1 MFDFSVLNLVDYAVI
16 VVFLV
21 SALFST
27 LRGMTREILGIVGW
41 VISVFVAKL
50 SAPVL
55 EPVIAD
61 IINVDGLSAALSW
74 ALPFAVTVVVC
85 FVIASLMSPGLKRAG
100 LGSLDRWL
108 GVVFGLARG
117 YVIVLIAYMTAVVAL
132 DGESKLPDIVTESY
146 STPYMRQS
154 VHSLSGV
161 IPEDMRNRLLES
173 VPLEDGTGDK
183 ELIDTDKTPLSDVPL
198 SDITETTSDK
208 LDLLAD
214 ETEKAE

>member
-1 MFDFSVLNLVDYAVI
+1 MFDFSVLNLVDYAVL
-16 VVFLV
+16 VVLLV

-27 LRGMTREILGIVGW
+27 LRGMTREFLGIVGW
-41 VISVFVAKL
+41 VVSVFVAKL
-50 SAPVL
+50 SAPAL
-55 EPVIAD
+55 EPLISD
-61 IINVDGLSAALSW
+61 IINVEGLAAALSW
-74 ALPFAVTVVVC
+74 ALPFAITVVVW
-85 FVIASLMSPGLKRAG
+85 FVIASLMSPSLKRAG

-108 GVVFGLARG
+108 GVIFGFVRG

-161 IPEDMRNRLLES
+161 IPEDMRNRLLENVS
-173 VPLEDGTGDK
+173 LDSSTDDK
-183 ELIDTDKTPLSDVPL
+183 ELIDTDKAPLSDV
-198 SDITETTSDK
+198 SETASDK

-214 ETEKAE
+214 EVEMTE

>member
-1 MFDFSVLNLVDYAVI
+1 MIDFSVLNLVDYAVVI
-16 VVFLV
+16 VLVV

-27 LRGMTREILGIVGW
+27 LRGMTREFLGILGW

-50 SAPVL
+50 SAPAL

-61 IINVDGLSAALSW
+61 IINIEGLSAALSW
-74 ALPFAVTVVVC
+74 ALPFAITVVVW

-132 DGESKLPDIVTESY
+132 DGECKLPNIVTEAY
-146 STPYMRQS
+146 STPFMRQS

-161 IPEDMRNRLLES
+161 IPEDMRDRLLEN
-173 VPLEDGTGDK
+173 VPLDESPDDK
-183 ELIDTDKTPLSDVPL
+183 ELIDTDDTPLSDV
-198 SDITETTSDK
+198 SETASDK

-214 ETEKAE
+214 EAEETKKTE

>member
-1 MFDFSVLNLVDYAVI
+1 MIDFSVLNLVDYAVVI
-16 VVFLV
+16 VLVV

-27 LRGMTREILGIVGW
+27 LRGMTREFLGILGW

-50 SAPVL
+50 SAPAL

-61 IINVDGLSAALSW
+61 IINIEGLSAALSW
-74 ALPFAVTVVVC
+74 ALPFAITVVVW

-108 GVVFGLARG
+108 GVVFGLVRG

-132 DGESKLPDIVTESY
+132 DGESKLPNIVTESY
-146 STPYMRQS
+146 STPFMRQS

-161 IPEDMRNRLLES
+161 IPEDMRDRLLEN
-173 VPLEDGTGDK
+173 VPLDESPDDK
-183 ELIDTDKTPLSDVPL
+183 ELIDTDNTPLSDV
-198 SDITETTSDK
+198 SETASDK

-214 ETEKAE
+214 EAEETKKTE

>member
-1 MFDFSVLNLVDYAVI
+1 MIDFSVLNLVDYAVVI
-16 VVFLV
+16 VLVV

-27 LRGMTREILGIVGW
+27 LRGMTREFLGILGW

-50 SAPVL
+50 SAPAL

-61 IINVDGLSAALSW
+61 IINIEGLSAALSW
-74 ALPFAVTVVVC
+74 ALPFAITVVVW

-108 GVVFGLARG
+108 GVIFGLVRG

-132 DGESKLPDIVTESY
+132 DGESKLPNIVTEAY
-146 STPYMRQS
+146 STPFMRQS

-161 IPEDMRNRLLES
+161 IPEDMRDRLLEN
-173 VPLEDGTGDK
+173 VPLDESPNDK
-183 ELIDTDKTPLSDVPL
+183 ELIDSEDTPLSDV
-198 SDITETTSDK
+198 SETASNK

-214 ETEKAE
+214 EAEEIKKTE

>member
-1 MFDFSVLNLVDYAVI
+1 MIDFSVLNLVDYAVVI
-16 VVFLV
+16 VLVV

-27 LRGMTREILGIVGW
+27 LRGMTREFLGILGW

-50 SAPVL
+50 SAPAL
-55 EPVIAD
+55 EPMISD
-61 IINVDGLSAALSW
+61 IINIEGLSAALSW
-74 ALPFAVTVVVC
+74 ALPFAITVVVW

-108 GVVFGLARG
+108 GVIFGLARG

-132 DGESKLPDIVTESY
+132 DGESKLPNIVTEAY
-146 STPYMRQS
+146 STPFMRQS

-161 IPEDMRNRLLES
+161 IPEDMRDRLLEN
-173 VPLEDGTGDK
+173 VPLDESPDDK
-183 ELIDTDKTPLSDVPL
+183 ELIDTDDTPLSDV
-198 SDITETTSDK
+198 SETASDK

-214 ETEKAE
+214 EAEETKKTE

>member
-1 MFDFSVLNLVDYAVI
+1 MIDFSVLNLVDYAVVI
-16 VVFLV
+16 VLVV

-27 LRGMTREILGIVGW
+27 LRGMTREFLGILGW

-50 SAPVL
+50 SAPAL

-61 IINVDGLSAALSW
+61 IINIEGLSAALSW
-74 ALPFAVTVVVC
+74 ALPFAITVVVW

-108 GVVFGLARG
+108 GVIFGLARG

-132 DGESKLPDIVTESY
+132 DGESKLPNIVTEAY

-161 IPEDMRNRLLES
+161 IPEDMRDRLLEN
-173 VPLEDGTGDK
+173 VPLDESPNDK
-183 ELIDTDKTPLSDVPL
+183 ELIDTDDTPLSDV
-198 SDITETTSDK
+198 SETASDK

-214 ETEKAE
+214 EAEKTE

>member
-1 MFDFSVLNLVDYAVI
+1 MIDFSVLNLVDYAVVI
-16 VVFLV
+16 VLVV

-27 LRGMTREILGIVGW
+27 LRGMTREFLGISGW

-50 SAPVL
+50 SAPAL

-61 IINVDGLSAALSW
+61 IINIEGLSAALSW
-74 ALPFAVTVVVC
+74 ALPFAITVVVW

-132 DGESKLPDIVTESY
+132 DGESKLPNIVTEAY
-146 STPYMRQS
+146 STPFMRQS

-161 IPEDMRNRLLES
+161 IPEDMRDRLLEN
-173 VPLEDGTGDK
+173 VPLDESPDDK
-183 ELIDTDKTPLSDVPL
+183 ELIDTDNTPLSDV
-198 SDITETTSDK
+198 SETASDK

-214 ETEKAE
+214 EAEETKKTE

>member
-1 MFDFSVLNLVDYAVI
+1 MIDFSVLNLVDYAV
-16 VVFLV
+16 VVVLVV

-27 LRGMTREILGIVGW
+27 LRGMTREFLGILGW

-50 SAPVL
+50 SAPAL

-61 IINVDGLSAALSW
+61 IINIEGLSAALSW
-74 ALPFAVTVVVC
+74 ALPFAITVVVW

-132 DGESKLPDIVTESY
+132 DGESKLPNIVTEAY

-154 VHSLSGV
+154 VLSLSGV
-161 IPEDMRNRLLES
+161 IPEDMRDRLLEN
-173 VPLEDGTGDK
+173 VPLDESPNDK
-183 ELIDTDKTPLSDVPL
+183 ELIDTDETPLSDV
-198 SDITETTSDK
+198 SETAEDK

-214 ETEKAE
+214 EAEETKKTE

>member
-1 MFDFSVLNLVDYAVI
+1 MIDFSVLNLVDYAVVI
-16 VVFLV
+16 VLVV

-27 LRGMTREILGIVGW
+27 LRGMTREFLGILGW

-50 SAPVL
+50 SAPAL

-61 IINVDGLSAALSW
+61 IINIEGLSAALSW
-74 ALPFAVTVVVC
+74 ALPFAITVVVW

-108 GVVFGLARG
+108 GVVFGLVRG

-132 DGESKLPDIVTESY
+132 DGESKLPNIVTEAY

-161 IPEDMRNRLLES
+161 IPEDMRDRLLEN
-173 VPLEDGTGDK
+173 VPLDESPDDK
-183 ELIDTDKTPLSDVPL
+183 ELIDTDNTPLSDV
-198 SDITETTSDK
+198 SETASDK

-214 ETEKAE
+214 EAEETKKTE

>member
-1 MFDFSVLNLVDYAVI
+1 MIDFSVLNLVDYAVVI
-16 VVFLV
+16 VLVV

-27 LRGMTREILGIVGW
+27 LRGMTREFLGILGW

-50 SAPVL
+50 SAPAL

-61 IINVDGLSAALSW
+61 IINIEGLSAALSW
-74 ALPFAVTVVVC
+74 ALPFAITVVVW

-132 DGESKLPDIVTESY
+132 DGESKLPNIVTEAY
-146 STPYMRQS
+146 STPFMRQS

-161 IPEDMRNRLLES
+161 IPEDMRDRLLEN
-173 VPLEDGTGDK
+173 VPLDESPDDK
-183 ELIDTDKTPLSDVPL
+183 ELIDTDDTPLSDV
-198 SDITETTSDK
+198 SETASDK

-214 ETEKAE
+214 EAEETKKTE

>member
-74 ALPFAVTVVVC
+74 ALPFAVTVVVW

-132 DGESKLPDIVTESY
+132 DGES
-146 STPYMRQS
+146 
-154 VHSLSGV
+154 
-161 IPEDMRNRLLES
+161 
-173 VPLEDGTGDK
+173 
-183 ELIDTDKTPLSDVPL
+183 
-198 SDITETTSDK
+198 
-208 LDLLAD
+208 
-214 ETEKAE
+214 

>member
-1 MFDFSVLNLVDYAVI
+1 MIDFSVLNLVDYAVVI
-16 VVFLV
+16 VLVV

-27 LRGMTREILGIVGW
+27 LRGMTREFLGILGW

-50 SAPVL
+50 SAPAL

-61 IINVDGLSAALSW
+61 IINIEGLSAALSW
-74 ALPFAVTVVVC
+74 ALPFAITVVVW

-132 DGESKLPDIVTESY
+132 DGESKLPNIVTEAY

-161 IPEDMRNRLLES
+161 IPEDMRDRLLEN
-173 VPLEDGTGDK
+173 VPLDESPDDK
-183 ELIDTDKTPLSDVPL
+183 ELIDTDDTPLSDV
-198 SDITETTSDK
+198 SETASDK

-214 ETEKAE
+214 EAEETKKTE

>member
-1 MFDFSVLNLVDYAVI
+1 MIDFSVLNLVDYAV
-16 VVFLV
+16 VVVLVV

-27 LRGMTREILGIVGW
+27 LRGMTREFLGILGW

-50 SAPVL
+50 SAPAL

-61 IINVDGLSAALSW
+61 IINIEGLSAALSW
-74 ALPFAVTVVVC
+74 ALPFAITVVVW

-132 DGESKLPDIVTESY
+132 DGESKLPNIVTEAY

-161 IPEDMRNRLLES
+161 IPEDMRDRLLEN
-173 VPLEDGTGDK
+173 VPLDESPDDK
-183 ELIDTDKTPLSDVPL
+183 ELIDTEDTPLSDV
-198 SDITETTSDK
+198 SETASDK

-214 ETEKAE
+214 EAEETKKTE

>member
-1 MFDFSVLNLVDYAVI
+1 MKNL
-16 VVFLV
+16 
-21 SALFST
+21 ALHWKI
-27 LRGMTREILGIVGW
+27 LIGM
-41 VISVFVAKL
+41 A
-50 SAPVL
+50 
-55 EPVIAD
+55 
-61 IINVDGLSAALSW
+61 
-74 ALPFAVTVVVC
+74 
-85 FVIASLMSPGLKRAG
+85 
-100 LGSLDRWL
+100 L

-183 ELIDTDKTPLSDVPL
+183 ELIESVNPSDLYLLGRIHPIEV
-198 SDITETTSDK
+198 SDESLI
-208 LDLLAD
+208 
-214 ETEKAE
+214 

>member
-1 MFDFSVLNLVDYAVI
+1 MIDFSVLNLVDYAVVI
-16 VVFLV
+16 VLVV

-27 LRGMTREILGIVGW
+27 LRGMTREFLGILGW

-50 SAPVL
+50 SAPAL

-61 IINVDGLSAALSW
+61 IINIEGLSAALSW
-74 ALPFAVTVVVC
+74 ALPFAITVVVW

-132 DGESKLPDIVTESY
+132 DGESKLPNIVTEAY
-146 STPYMRQS
+146 STPFMRQS

-161 IPEDMRNRLLES
+161 IPEDMRDRLLEN
-173 VPLEDGTGDK
+173 VPLDESPDDK
-183 ELIDTDKTPLSDVPL
+183 ELIDTDNTPLSDV
-198 SDITETTSDK
+198 SETASDK

-214 ETEKAE
+214 EAEETKKTE

>member
-1 MFDFSVLNLVDYAVI
+1 MIDFSVLNLVDYAVVI
-16 VVFLV
+16 VLVV

-27 LRGMTREILGIVGW
+27 LRGMTREFLGILGW

-50 SAPVL
+50 SAPAL

-61 IINVDGLSAALSW
+61 IINIEGLSAALSW
-74 ALPFAVTVVVC
+74 ALPFAITVVVW

-132 DGESKLPDIVTESY
+132 DGESKLPNIVTEAY

-161 IPEDMRNRLLES
+161 IPEDMRDRLLEN
-173 VPLEDGTGDK
+173 VPLDESPNDK
-183 ELIDTDKTPLSDVPL
+183 ELIDTDDTPLFDV
-198 SDITETTSDK
+198 SETASDK

-214 ETEKAE
+214 EAEETKKTE

>member
-1 MFDFSVLNLVDYAVI
+1 MIDFSVLNLVDYAVVI
-16 VVFLV
+16 VLVV

-27 LRGMTREILGIVGW
+27 LRGMTREFLGILGW

-50 SAPVL
+50 SAPAL

-61 IINVDGLSAALSW
+61 IINIEGLSAALSW
-74 ALPFAVTVVVC
+74 ALPFAITVVVW

-132 DGESKLPDIVTESY
+132 DGESKLPNIVTEAY

-161 IPEDMRNRLLES
+161 IPEDMRDRLLEN
-173 VPLEDGTGDK
+173 VPLDESPDDK
-183 ELIDTDKTPLSDVPL
+183 ELIDTEDTPLSDV
-198 SDITETTSDK
+198 SETASDK

-214 ETEKAE
+214 EAEETKKTE

>member
-1 MFDFSVLNLVDYAVI
+1 MFDFSVLNLVDYAVL
-16 VVFLV
+16 VVLLV

-27 LRGMTREILGIVGW
+27 LRGMTREFLGIVGW

-50 SAPVL
+50 SAPAL
-55 EPVIAD
+55 EPLISG
-61 IINVDGLSAALSW
+61 IINVEGLAAALSW
-74 ALPFAVTVVVC
+74 ALPFAITVVVW

-108 GVVFGLARG
+108 GVIFGVVRG

-161 IPEDMRNRLLES
+161 IPEDMRNRLLEN
-173 VPLEDGTGDK
+173 VPLDNSTDDK
-183 ELIDTDKTPLSDVPL
+183 ELIDTDKAPLSDV
-198 SDITETTSDK
+198 SETASDK

-214 ETEKAE
+214 EVEMTE

>member
-1 MFDFSVLNLVDYAVI
+1 MIDFSVLNLVDYAVVI
-16 VVFLV
+16 VLVV

-27 LRGMTREILGIVGW
+27 LRGMTREFLGILGW

-50 SAPVL
+50 SAPAL

-61 IINVDGLSAALSW
+61 IINIEGLSAALSW
-74 ALPFAVTVVVC
+74 ALPFAITVVVW

-108 GVVFGLARG
+108 GVIFGLVRG

-132 DGESKLPDIVTESY
+132 DGESKLPNIVTEAY
-146 STPYMRQS
+146 STPFMRQS

-161 IPEDMRNRLLES
+161 IPEDMRDRLLEN
-173 VPLEDGTGDK
+173 VPLDESPNDK
-183 ELIDTDKTPLSDVPL
+183 ELIDSEDTPLSDV
-198 SDITETTSDK
+198 SETASDK

-214 ETEKAE
+214 EAEEIKKTE

>member
-1 MFDFSVLNLVDYAVI
+1 MIDFSVLNLVDYVVVI
-16 VVFLV
+16 VLVV

-27 LRGMTREILGIVGW
+27 LRGMTREFLGILGW

-50 SAPVL
+50 SAPAL

-61 IINVDGLSAALSW
+61 IINIEGLSAALSW
-74 ALPFAVTVVVC
+74 ALPFAITVVVW

-132 DGESKLPDIVTESY
+132 DGESKLPNIVTEAY
-146 STPYMRQS
+146 STPFMRQS

-161 IPEDMRNRLLES
+161 IPEDMRDRLLEN
-173 VPLEDGTGDK
+173 VPLDESPDDK
-183 ELIDTDKTPLSDVPL
+183 ELIDTDDTPLSDV
-198 SDITETTSDK
+198 SETASDK

-214 ETEKAE
+214 EAEETKKTE

>member
-1 MFDFSVLNLVDYAVI
+1 MIDFSVLNLVDYAV
-16 VVFLV
+16 VVVLVV

-27 LRGMTREILGIVGW
+27 LRGMTREFLGILGW

-50 SAPVL
+50 SAPAL

-61 IINVDGLSAALSW
+61 IINIEGLSAALSW
-74 ALPFAVTVVVC
+74 ALPFAITVVVW

-132 DGESKLPDIVTESY
+132 DGESKLPNIVTEAY

-161 IPEDMRNRLLES
+161 IPEDMRYRLLEN
-173 VPLEDGTGDK
+173 VPLDESPDDK
-183 ELIDTDKTPLSDVPL
+183 ELIDTEDTPLSDV
-198 SDITETTSDK
+198 SETASDK

-214 ETEKAE
+214 EAEETKKTE

>member
-1 MFDFSVLNLVDYAVI
+1 MFDFSVLNLVDYAVL
-16 VVFLV
+16 VVLLV

-27 LRGMTREILGIVGW
+27 LRGMTREFLGIVGW

-50 SAPVL
+50 SAPAL
-55 EPVIAD
+55 EPLISD
-61 IINVDGLSAALSW
+61 IINVEGLAAALSW
-74 ALPFAVTVVVC
+74 ALPFAITVVVW

-108 GVVFGLARG
+108 GVIFGVVRG

-161 IPEDMRNRLLES
+161 IPEDMRNRLLEN
-173 VPLEDGTGDK
+173 VPLDSSTDDK
-183 ELIDTDKTPLSDVPL
+183 ELIDTDKAPLSDV
-198 SDITETTSDK
+198 SETASDK

-214 ETEKAE
+214 EVEMTE

>member
-1 MFDFSVLNLVDYAVI
+1 
-16 VVFLV
+16 
-21 SALFST
+21 
-27 LRGMTREILGIVGW
+27 LGHFRLGYLGLCCQ
-41 VISVFVAKL
+41 AKRP
-50 SAPVL
+50 AL

-61 IINVDGLSAALSW
+61 IINIEGLSAALSW
-74 ALPFAVTVVVC
+74 ALPFAITVVVW

-132 DGESKLPDIVTESY
+132 DGESKLPNIVTEAY

-161 IPEDMRNRLLES
+161 IPEDMRDRLLEN
-173 VPLEDGTGDK
+173 VPLDESPDDK
-183 ELIDTDKTPLSDVPL
+183 ELIDTEDTPLSDV
-198 SDITETTSDK
+198 SETASDK

-214 ETEKAE
+214 EAEETKKTE

>member
-1 MFDFSVLNLVDYAVI
+1 MIDFSVLNLVDYAVVI
-16 VVFLV
+16 VLVV

-27 LRGMTREILGIVGW
+27 LRGMTREFLGILGW

-50 SAPVL
+50 SAPAL
-55 EPVIAD
+55 EPVIAN
-61 IINVDGLSAALSW
+61 IINIEGLSAALSW
-74 ALPFAVTVVVC
+74 ALPFAITVVVW

-132 DGESKLPDIVTESY
+132 DGESKLPNIVTEAY
-146 STPYMRQS
+146 STPFMRQS

-161 IPEDMRNRLLES
+161 IPEDMRDRLLEN
-173 VPLEDGTGDK
+173 VPLDESPDDK
-183 ELIDTDKTPLSDVPL
+183 ELIDTDDTPLSDV
-198 SDITETTSDK
+198 SETASDK

-214 ETEKAE
+214 EAEETKKTE

>member
-1 MFDFSVLNLVDYAVI
+1 MIDFSVLNLVDYAVVI
-16 VVFLV
+16 VLVV

-27 LRGMTREILGIVGW
+27 LRGMTREFLGILGW

-50 SAPVL
+50 SAPAL

-61 IINVDGLSAALSW
+61 IINIEGLSAALSW
-74 ALPFAVTVVVC
+74 ALPFAITVVVW

-132 DGESKLPDIVTESY
+132 DGESKLPNIVTEAY
-146 STPYMRQS
+146 STPFMRQS

-161 IPEDMRNRLLES
+161 IPEDMRDRLLEN
-173 VPLEDGTGDK
+173 VPFDDSPDDK
-183 ELIDTDKTPLSDVPL
+183 ELIDTDDTPLSDV
-198 SDITETTSDK
+198 SETASDK

-214 ETEKAE
+214 EAEKTE

>member
-1 MFDFSVLNLVDYAVI
+1 MIDFSVLNLVDYAIVI
-16 VVFLV
+16 VLVV

-27 LRGMTREILGIVGW
+27 LRGMTREFLGIVGW

-50 SAPVL
+50 SAPAL
-55 EPVIAD
+55 ELLIAD
-61 IINVDGLSAALSW
+61 IINIEGLSAALSW
-74 ALPFAVTVVVC
+74 ALPFSITVIVW

-108 GVVFGLARG
+108 GVIFGVVRG

-132 DGESKLPDIVTESY
+132 DGESKLPDVVTEAY
-146 STPYMRQS
+146 STPFMRQS

-161 IPEDMRNRLLES
+161 IPEEMRDNLLKN
-173 VPLEDGTGDK
+173 VPLDDGTGDK
-183 ELIDTDKTPLSDVPL
+183 ELIDTDETPISDAPL
-198 SDITETTSDK
+198 SDISETASDK

-214 ETEKAE
+214 ETEKIE

>member
-1 MFDFSVLNLVDYAVI
+1 MIDFSVLNLVDYVVVI
-16 VVFLV
+16 VLVV

-27 LRGMTREILGIVGW
+27 LRGMTREFLGILGW

-50 SAPVL
+50 SAPAL

-61 IINVDGLSAALSW
+61 IINIEGLSAALSW
-74 ALPFAVTVVVC
+74 ALPFAITVVVW

-132 DGESKLPDIVTESY
+132 DGESKLPNIVTEAY

-161 IPEDMRNRLLES
+161 IPEDMRDRLLEN
-173 VPLEDGTGDK
+173 VPLDESPDDK
-183 ELIDTDKTPLSDVPL
+183 ELIDTDDTPLSDV
-198 SDITETTSDK
+198 SETASDK

-214 ETEKAE
+214 EAEETKKTE

>member
-1 MFDFSVLNLVDYAVI
+1 MIDFSVLNLVDYAVI
-16 VVFLV
+16 VVLLV
-21 SALFST
+21 SALLST
-27 LRGMTREILGIVGW
+27 LRGMTREFLGILGW

-50 SAPVL
+50 SAPAL

-61 IINVDGLSAALSW
+61 IINIEGLSAALSW
-74 ALPFAVTVVVC
+74 ALPFAITVVVW

-108 GVVFGLARG
+108 GVIFGLARG

-132 DGESKLPDIVTESY
+132 DGESKLPNIVTEAY

-161 IPEDMRNRLLES
+161 IPEDMRDRLLEN
-173 VPLEDGTGDK
+173 VPLDESPNDK
-183 ELIDTDKTPLSDVPL
+183 ELIDTDDTPLSDV
-198 SDITETTSDK
+198 SETASDK

-214 ETEKAE
+214 EAEETKKTE

>member
-1 MFDFSVLNLVDYAVI
+1 MIDFSVLNLVDYAV
-16 VVFLV
+16 VVVLVV

-27 LRGMTREILGIVGW
+27 LRGMTREFLGILGW

-50 SAPVL
+50 SAPAL

-61 IINVDGLSAALSW
+61 IINIEGLSAALSW
-74 ALPFAVTVVVC
+74 ALPFAITVVVW

-132 DGESKLPDIVTESY
+132 DGESKLPNIVTEAY

-161 IPEDMRNRLLES
+161 IPEDMRDRLLEN
-173 VPLEDGTGDK
+173 VPLDESPDDK
-183 ELIDTDKTPLSDVPL
+183 ELIDTDDTPLSDV
-198 SDITETTSDK
+198 SETASDK

-214 ETEKAE
+214 EAEETKKTE

>member
-1 MFDFSVLNLVDYAVI
+1 MIDFSVLNLVDYAVVI
-16 VVFLV
+16 VLVV

-27 LRGMTREILGIVGW
+27 LRGMTREFLGILGW

-50 SAPVL
+50 SAPAL

-61 IINVDGLSAALSW
+61 IINIEGLSAALSW
-74 ALPFAVTVVVC
+74 ALPFAITVVVW

-108 GVVFGLARG
+108 GVIFGLARG

-132 DGESKLPDIVTESY
+132 DGEGKLPNIVTEAY

-161 IPEDMRNRLLES
+161 IPEDMRDRLLEN
-173 VPLEDGTGDK
+173 VPLDESPNDK
-183 ELIDTDKTPLSDVPL
+183 ELIDTDDTPLSDV
-198 SDITETTSDK
+198 SETASDK

-214 ETEKAE
+214 EAEKTE

>member
-1 MFDFSVLNLVDYAVI
+1 MIDFSVLNLVDYAVVI
-16 VVFLV
+16 VLVV

-27 LRGMTREILGIVGW
+27 LRGMTREFLGILGW

-50 SAPVL
+50 SAPAL
-55 EPVIAD
+55 EPVISD
-61 IINVDGLSAALSW
+61 IINIEGLSAALSW
-74 ALPFAVTVVVC
+74 ALPFAITVVVW

-132 DGESKLPDIVTESY
+132 DGESKLPNIVTEAY
-146 STPYMRQS
+146 STPFMRQS

-161 IPEDMRNRLLES
+161 IPEDMRDRLLEN
-173 VPLEDGTGDK
+173 VPLDESPDDK
-183 ELIDTDKTPLSDVPL
+183 ELIDTDDTPLSDV
-198 SDITETTSDK
+198 SETASDK

-214 ETEKAE
+214 EAEETKKTE